1 MFNLAPATT
10 ARVEDL
16 IKATGLNFESQVE
29 ALVEAGLAVA
39 TGAAVFEAPPTQIK
53 VRSGDGRGWVYTDF
67 VGVDQKLK
75 EQVDPYR
82 KQGSDRP
89 GSTLVVTGAVPA

>member
-1 MFNLAPATT
+1 MTQLTPATT
-10 ARVEDL
+10 ARVEAL

-39 TGAAVFEAPPTQIK
+39 TGAAVFEAPPTQIR
-53 VRSGDGRGWVYTDF
+53 VRSGDGTSWTYTDY

-89 GSTLVVTGAVPA
+89 GATLVISGAVPA